1 MKKIFRPKIMIICNG
16 SVAEPQYF
24 QSFKDFLKIP
34 ASIKIISNSTGSD
47 SPWRLI
53 ERAIKVKG
61 NNNGTEIWCIFD
73 IDQYLG
79 NNEAK
84 MRAAFKL
91 AAENGIFLA
100 WSNICFELWIL
111 LHFIHFNAACGCCD
125 DYNRKIKQQC
135 QKLGLPYRK
144 NANIFQEILPLQA
157 TAIKNAKSIA
167 SDKMETNPS
176 TQVYK
181 LVERLNKLKIS

>member
-53 ERAIKVKG
+53 ERAIRVRG
-61 NNNGTEIWCIFD
+61 NNNGTEIWCVFD
-73 IDQYLG
+73 IDQYLE
-79 NNEAK
+79 NNKTK

-91 AAENGIFLA
+91 AAKSGIFLA
-100 WSNICFELWIL
+100 WSNICFELWYL
-111 LHFIHFNAACGCCD
+111 LHFIHFDSACEYCG
-125 DYNRKIKQQC
+125 DYNEKIKHQC
-135 QKLGLPYRK
+135 KKIGLSYRK
-144 NANIFQEILPLQA
+144 NADIFQEILPLQA
-157 TAIKNAKSIA
+157 NAIKNAKNIA
-167 SDKMETNPS
+167 SDNMETNPS
-176 TQVYK
+176 TQIYK

>member
-61 NNNGTEIWCIFD
+61 NNNGTEIWCVFD
-73 IDQYLG
+73 IDQYLE
-79 NNEAK
+79 NNEVK
-84 MRAAFKL
+84 LRAAFKL
-91 AAENGIFLA
+91 AAENGIFWHGAISVL
-100 WSNICFELWIL
+100 NCGFCCIL
-111 LHFIHFNAACGCCD
+111 FISMLHAAVAM
-125 DYNRKIKQQC
+125 I
-135 QKLGLPYRK
+135 
-144 NANIFQEILPLQA
+144 
-157 TAIKNAKSIA
+157 T
-167 SDKMETNPS
+167 T
-176 TQVYK
+176 
-181 LVERLNKLKIS
+181 ER